1 MASLAPGTRPSTT
14 QGDGLRMTVKIA
26 VVESAASWLVRRAME
41 SGYRKATGQA
51 PPTARDQGA
60 PLRRILVWAA
70 VSAAAVAVANVVAD
84 RVVLRESAAKQA

>member
-1 MASLAPGTRPSTT
+1 MAPLDTSPDPSATPSDGTR
-14 QGDGLRMTVKIA
+14 MAIKIA
-26 VVESAASWLVRRAME
+26 VVESVASWLVRRAME

-51 PPTARDQGA
+51 PPTARDQAA

-84 RVVLRESAAKQA
+84 RVVLRGSAAKQA

>member
-1 MASLAPGTRPSTT
+1 MASLAPGTSPSST

-26 VVESAASWLVRRAME
+26 VVESVASWLVRRAME

>member
-1 MASLAPGTRPSTT
+1 MASLAPGTSPSST
-14 QGDGLRMTVKIA
+14 QGDGLRMTVRIA

-60 PLRRILVWAA
+60 PLRRSLVWAA